1 MIEPAGLDV
10 AQNGPVL
17 LFHEVYDPLLEV
29 GAIKVGIIEGFSR
42 SEELAGFV
50 DQRFD
55 VAGGRPDVL
64 SLDIKDGA
72 LVANFVAQALHDALL
87 YSLLRPI
94 FQALGRFFI
103 RER

>member
-1 MIEPAGLDV
+1 LDV

-29 GAIKVGIIEGFSR
+29 GALKMGMIEGFSR

-55 VAGGRPDVL
+55 VTGGRTDVL

-87 YSLLRPI
+87 YPHLRPI
-94 FQALGRFFI
+94 FQAPVEIFI
-103 RER
+103 LRRDASR